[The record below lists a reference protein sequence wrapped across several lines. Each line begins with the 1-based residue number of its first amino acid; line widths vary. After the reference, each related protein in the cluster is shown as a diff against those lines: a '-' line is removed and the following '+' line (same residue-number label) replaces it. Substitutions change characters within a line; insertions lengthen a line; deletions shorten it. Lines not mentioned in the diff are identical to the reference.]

1 MHGDATHIDTAQFD
15 LPDVHPRRHL
25 QAEAAQ
31 AFPDGGG
38 TPHCSCRPGERRQHA
53 VARPFDAA
61 PAEPLQLSLHYVIVL
76 VEQLTPSAVAQVA
89 DMLAGAHDVGEQDGG
104 QYSFRFRH
112 VAHTRQELL
121 DLICHAVGSP
131 TPAAG
136 PWDLDV

>member
-1 MHGDATHIDTAQFD
+1 
-15 LPDVHPRRHL
+15 
-25 QAEAAQ
+25 
-31 AFPDGGG
+31 
-38 TPHCSCRPGERRQHA
+38 
-53 VARPFDAA
+53 A

-136 PWDLDV
+136 PWDLDVPRRGNLASQALGLRRRGQPVNG